1 MSWAKCQRHSTH
13 LRLKDNINSFNFLT
27 LTVILKKTKQKNNM
41 LAVVQN
47 LTAGTHTRW
56 RDLLFYIKKG
66 ANWSFPLHVEG
77 IKSDFIR
84 FICETLF
91 PGGGKQNSRLG

>member
-1 MSWAKCQRHSTH
+1 
-13 LRLKDNINSFNFLT
+13 
-27 LTVILKKTKQKNNM
+27 M
-41 LAVVQN
+41 LAIVQN
-47 LTAGTHTRW
+47 LTADMHTRW

-84 FICETLF
+84 FMCETLYYIN
-91 PGGGKQNSRLG
+91 PRRGKKTAVSDKKDLKLSAK

>member
-1 MSWAKCQRHSTH
+1 MQAT
-13 LRLKDNINSFNFLT
+13 
-27 LTVILKKTKQKNNM
+27 
-41 LAVVQN
+41 VQN
-47 LTAGTHTRW
+47 LTADMHTRW

-84 FICETLF
+84 FMCETLYYIN
-91 PGGGKQNSRLG
+91 PRREKKTAVSDKKDLKLSAK